1 MAVQFALT
9 NAQVAIMAAAGQND
23 PSKYR
28 DAVAMVET
36 TVSAATHYL
45 KFLQDY
51 QNTAGADAN
60 L

>member
-1 MAVQFALT
+1 MVSFALT

-28 DAVAMVET
+28 DAKAMVDT

-51 QNTAGADAN
+51 QGNAGSDAH